1 MTTDRRK
8 KMNLTES
15 LLTAFDSLTTN
26 KMRAALTM
34 LGIIIG
40 VAAVIALLSVGNG
53 VSASI
58 ESQIQAIGSNLISV
72 MTDTDNSGGYQ
83 TLSMR
88 DAEMLADPFYAPAV
102 KDVAVVIQ
110 GTQPVIH
117 GSRNTRVT
125 VAGITPNYLEMR
137 NQTLELGDGLTE
149 NDVDTKARVAV
160 LGANVADD
168 LFPDDEFPIG
178 ETIKIRGVQYEVIG
192 VLTSKGGVG
201 FLNEDDLVYVPF
213 TTAQSQLYR
222 VRTRSGEQAVH
233 GIVVQAQSEELMDEA
248 TQQIK
253 DTLRQNHDIAY
264 QADDDFIILNQADVL
279 EAFDVITGALTLFL
293 GAIAGISL
301 VVGGIGIMN
310 IMLVSVTE
318 RTREIGIRKAVGA
331 LKRDILA
338 QFLIES
344 LVMSLIGGLLGI
356 ALGILI
362 SNFVGN
368 LSDELI
374 PVVDVSTVLMASGF
388 AAAVGLVFGLY
399 PAWRAASLRPIEAL
413 RYE

>member
-1 MTTDRRK
+1 
-8 KMNLTES
+8 MNLTES
-15 LLTAFDSLTTN
+15 LLTAFDSLLTN

-34 LGIIIG
+34 LGVIIG
-40 VAAVIALLSVGNG
+40 VAAVIALLSIGNG

-58 ESQIQAIGSNLISV
+58 ESQIQAIGSNMISI
-72 MTDTDNSGGYQ
+72 MADTDNSGGYQ

-88 DAEMLADPFYAPAV
+88 DAEMLADPFYAPSV
-102 KDVAVVIQ
+102 KDVALVIQ
-110 GTQPVIH
+110 GSQPVIYS
-117 GSRNTRVT
+117 GQDTRVT
-125 VAGITPNYLEMR
+125 VAGITPNYQGMR
-137 NQTLELGDGLTE
+137 NQILELGDGMTQ
-149 NDVDTKARVAV
+149 DDIVTQARVAI

-168 LFPDDEFPIG
+168 LFPGDEFPIG
-178 ETIKIRGVQYEVIG
+178 KTIKIRGVQYEVIG
-192 VLTSKGGVG
+192 VLKSKGGVD
-201 FLNEDDLVYVPF
+201 FLTEDDLVYVPF
-213 TTAQSQLYR
+213 TTAQSRLFR
-222 VRTRSGEQAVH
+222 VRTRSGEPAVH
-233 GIVVQAQSEELMDEA
+233 AIVVQAQSEELMGEA
-248 TQQIK
+248 TRQIK
-253 DTLRQNHDIAY
+253 DTLRQSHDIAY
-264 QADDDFIILNQADVL
+264 QADDDFTILSQSDVL
-279 EAFDVITGALTLFL
+279 EAFDVITGTLTLFL

-344 LVMSLIGGLLGI
+344 LVMSLIGGSLGI
-356 ALGILI
+356 AFGILI

-374 PVVDVSTVLMASGF
+374 PVVDVGTVLMASGF

>member
-1 MTTDRRK
+1 
-8 KMNLTES
+8 MNLTES
-15 LLTAFDSLTTN
+15 LLTALDSLLTN

-34 LGIIIG
+34 LGVIIG
-40 VAAVIALLSVGNG
+40 VAAVIALLSIGNG

-58 ESQIQAIGSNLISV
+58 ESEIQAIGSNLISIL
-72 MTDTDNSGGYQ
+72 TDTDKSGGYQ
-83 TLSMR
+83 ALSMR

-110 GTQPVIH
+110 GSQPVVY
-117 GSRNTRVT
+117 GSRDTRVT
-125 VAGITPNYLEMR
+125 VVGVTPNYFAMR
-137 NQTLELGDGLTE
+137 NLALELGDGLTE
-149 NDVDTKARVAV
+149 NDLDTKARVAV

-192 VLTSKGGVG
+192 VLKARGGVG
-201 FLNEDDLVYVPF
+201 FISDDDQVFIPF
-213 TTAQSQLYR
+213 TTAQSRLYRR
-222 VRTRSGEQAVH
+222 VRTRSGEPAVH
-233 GIVVQAQSEELMDEA
+233 GIVIQAQSEELMDEA

-253 DTLRQNHDIAY
+253 ETLRQSHDIAY
-264 QADDDFIILNQADVL
+264 QADDDFNIISQSDVL
-279 EAFDVITGALTLFL
+279 EAFDVITSTITLFL

-356 ALGILI
+356 ALGIVI

-368 LSDELI
+368 LSADLI
-374 PVVDVSTVLMASGF
+374 PVVDVGTVLMASGF

>member
-1 MTTDRRK
+1 
-8 KMNLTES
+8 MNLTES
-15 LLTAFDSLTTN
+15 LLTAFDSLLTN

-34 LGIIIG
+34 LGVIIG

-53 VSASI
+53 VSASVKS
-58 ESQIQAIGSNLISV
+58 EIQAIGSNLISV
-72 MTDTDNSGGYQ
+72 MTDLDKSGGYQ
-83 TLSMR
+83 TLSLR

-102 KDVAVVIQ
+102 KDVAVLIQ
-110 GTQPVIH
+110 GSQPVVY
-117 GSRNTRVT
+117 GGRDTRVT
-125 VAGITPNYLEMR
+125 VAGITPNYQDMR
-137 NQTLELGDGLTE
+137 NQTLELGAGLTQ
-149 NDVDTKARVAV
+149 NDLDTKARVAI
-160 LGANVADD
+160 LGANIVAD

-178 ETIKIRGVQYEVIG
+178 KNIKIRGVQFEVIG
-192 VLTSKGGVG
+192 VLKSKGGVD
-201 FLNEDDLVYVPF
+201 FLTEDDLVYVPF
-213 TTAQSQLYR
+213 TTAQSRLFR
-222 VRTRSGEQAVH
+222 VRTRSGEPAVH
-233 GIVVQAQSEELMDEA
+233 AIVVQAQSEELMDEA
-248 TQQIK
+248 AQQIK
-253 DTLRQNHDIAY
+253 DTLRQSHDIAY
-264 QADDDFIILNQADVL
+264 QADDDFTTLSQTDVL
-279 EAFDVITGALTLFL
+279 EAFDVIMGTLTLFL

-344 LVMSLIGGLLGI
+344 LLLSLIGGLLGI
-356 ALGILI
+356 ALGIVI
-362 SNFVGN
+362 SNFIGS
-368 LSDELI
+368 LSDELM
-374 PVVDVSTVLMASGF
+374 PVVDMGTVLMASGF

>member
-1 MTTDRRK
+1 
-8 KMNLTES
+8 MNLTES
-15 LLTAFDSLTTN
+15 LLTAFDSLLTN

-34 LGIIIG
+34 LGVIIG

-58 ESQIQAIGSNLISV
+58 EGEIQAIGSNLISV

-83 TLSMR
+83 TLSMG
-88 DAEMLADPFYAPAV
+88 DAERLADPFYAPAV
-102 KDVAVVIQ
+102 KEVAVVIQ
-110 GTQPVIH
+110 GTQPVIY
-117 GSRNTRVT
+117 GNRDTRVT
-125 VAGITPNYLEMR
+125 VAGITPNYLDMR
-137 NQTLELGDGLTE
+137 NQILELGDGLTE
-149 NDVDTKARVAV
+149 NDMGTQARVAV

-168 LFPDDEFPIG
+168 LFPDEEFPIG
-178 ETIKIRGVQYEVIG
+178 QTIKIRGVQYEVIG

-213 TTAQSQLYR
+213 TTAQSRLYR

-233 GIVVQAQSEELMDEA
+233 GIIVQAQSEELMDEA

-253 DTLRQNHDIAY
+253 ETLRESHDIAY
-264 QADDDFIILNQADVL
+264 QADDDFIILSQSDVL
-279 EAFDVITGALTLFL
+279 EAFDVITGTLTLFL

-301 VVGGIGIMN
+301 IVGGIGIMN

-331 LKRDILA
+331 LKRDILS

-344 LVMSLIGGLLGI
+344 LVLSLIGGLLGI

-362 SNFVGN
+362 SNFIGN
-368 LSDELI
+368 LSEELI
-374 PVVDVSTVLMASGF
+374 PVVDVGTVLMASGF
-388 AAAVGLVFGLY
+388 AAAVGLIFGIY

>member
-1 MTTDRRK
+1 
-8 KMNLTES
+8 MNLTES
-15 LLTAFDSLTTN
+15 LLTALDSLMTN
-26 KMRAALTM
+26 KMRAVLTM
-34 LGIIIG
+34 LGVIIG
-40 VAAVIALLSVGNG
+40 VAAVIALLSIGNG

-58 ESQIQAIGSNLISV
+58 ESEIQAIGSNLISV

-83 TLSMR
+83 ALSVGDM
-88 DAEMLADPFYAPAV
+88 EMLADPLYAPAV
-102 KDVAVVIQ
+102 KEVAAVIQ
-110 GTQPVIH
+110 GNQQVLY
-117 GSRNTRVT
+117 GGRDTRVT
-125 VAGITPNYLEMR
+125 VAGVTANYLGIRSMS
-137 NQTLELGDGLTE
+137 LELGSGLTE
-149 NDVDTKARVAV
+149 DDLDTRSRVAV
-160 LGANVADD
+160 LGSNVAED

-178 ETIKIRGVQYEVIG
+178 KTVKIRGVQYEVIG
-192 VLTSKGGVG
+192 VLKARGGMG
-201 FLNEDDLVYVPF
+201 FISDDDQIFIPL
-213 TTAQSQLYR
+213 TTAQSRLYR

-233 GIVVQAQSEELMDEA
+233 SIVVQAQNEEWMDDA
-248 TQQIK
+248 TAQIK
-253 DTLRQNHDIAY
+253 EVLRESHDIAY
-264 QADDDFIILNQADVL
+264 QADDDFALLSQSDVL
-279 EAFDVITGALTLFL
+279 EAFEVITSMITLFL

-356 ALGILI
+356 AIGVATSNLI
-362 SNFVGN
+362 GN
-368 LSDELI
+368 MSADLI
-374 PVVDVSTVLMASGF
+374 PVVDAGTVMMASGF

>member
-1 MTTDRRK
+1 
-8 KMNLTES
+8 MNLTES
-15 LLTAFDSLTTN
+15 LLTALDSLLTN

-34 LGIIIG
+34 LGVIIG
-40 VAAVIALLSVGNG
+40 VAAVIALLAIGNG

-58 ESQIQAIGSNLISV
+58 ESEIQAIGSNLISIL
-72 MTDTDNSGGYQ
+72 TDTDKSGGYQ
-83 TLSMR
+83 VLSMR

-110 GTQPVIH
+110 GSQPVVY
-117 GSRNTRVT
+117 GSRDTRVT
-125 VAGITPNYLEMR
+125 VVGVTPNYFDMR
-137 NQTLELGDGLTE
+137 NLTLELGDGLTE
-149 NDVDTKARVAV
+149 NDLDIKARVAV

-192 VLTSKGGVG
+192 VLKARGGMG
-201 FLNEDDLVYVPF
+201 FISDDDQVFIPF
-213 TTAQSQLYR
+213 TTAQSRLYRR
-222 VRTRSGEQAVH
+222 VRTRSGEPAVH
-233 GIVVQAQSEELMDEA
+233 GIVIQAQSEELMDEA

-253 DTLRQNHDIAY
+253 ETLRESHGIAY
-264 QADDDFIILNQADVL
+264 QADDDFSIVSQSDVL
-279 EAFDVITGALTLFL
+279 EAFDVIMGTITIFL

-331 LKRDILA
+331 LKRDILI

-368 LSDELI
+368 LSADLI
-374 PVVDVSTVLMASGF
+374 PVVDVGTVLMASGF
-388 AAAVGLVFGLY
+388 AAAVGLIFGIY

>member
-1 MTTDRRK
+1 
-8 KMNLTES
+8 MNLTES
-15 LLTAFDSLTTN
+15 LLTAFDSLMTN
-26 KMRAALTM
+26 KMRAVLTM
-34 LGIIIG
+34 LGVIIG
-40 VAAVIALLSVGNG
+40 VAAVIALLSIGNG

-58 ESQIQAIGSNLISV
+58 EGQIQAIGSNLISV

-83 TLSMR
+83 TLSMG
-88 DAEMLADPFYAPAV
+88 DAEKLAAPFYAPAV
-102 KDVAVVIQ
+102 KEVAMVIQ
-110 GTQPVIH
+110 GTQPVVY
-117 GSRNTRVT
+117 GSRDTRVT
-125 VAGITPNYLEMR
+125 VAGITPNYLDMR

-149 NDVDTKARVAV
+149 NDMDTQARVAV

-178 ETIKIRGVQYEVIG
+178 KTIKIRGVQYEVIG
-192 VLTSKGGVG
+192 VLESKGGVG

-213 TTAQSQLYR
+213 TTAQSRLYR
-222 VRTRSGEQAVH
+222 VRTRSGEPAVH

-253 DTLRQNHDIAY
+253 DTLRKSHGIAY
-264 QADDDFIILNQADVL
+264 QADDDFIILSQSDVL
-279 EAFDVITGALTLFL
+279 EAFDVITGTLTLFL

-301 VVGGIGIMN
+301 IVGGIGIMN

-338 QFLIES
+338 QFLVES
-344 LVMSLIGGLLGI
+344 LVLSLTGGLLGI
-356 ALGILI
+356 ACGIAI

-368 LSDELI
+368 LSEELI
-374 PVVDVSTVLMASGF
+374 PVVDVSTVLLASGF
-388 AAAVGLVFGLY
+388 AAAVGLIFGIY